1 MPISVRQ
8 DSAITLLEES
18 LTGFNDKNI
27 YIALSK
33 AYQDSGDYAKA
44 EECLKT
50 VTYMF
55 PQVLS
60 PHLLLAQLY
69 HRAGLVT
76 KAVSELQFI
85 IEAEP
90 KIMSEEVMTVKQ
102 DAQRM
107 LSRSF
112 GIAR

>member
-1 MPISVRQ
+1 
-8 DSAITLLEES
+8 
-18 LTGFNDKNI
+18 
-27 YIALSK
+27 
-33 AYQDSGDYAKA
+33 
-44 EECLKT
+44 
-50 VTYMF
+50 MF

-69 HRAGLVT
+69 HRAGFVS

-90 KIMSEEVMTVKQ
+90 KIMSEEVITVKQ